1 MASMTNLKRQHVE
14 IINTIKIID
23 KLMKNNDFEK
33 DSNDIAKSISIL
45 AGKLKIHLDTEDKF
59 LYPKLAKHD
68 NISVRNKANKY
79 IDEMGS
85 ICEVFTDYKN
95 KFNTKSKI
103 MNSLDEFKKESKYIF
118 DTIKKRI
125 SKEDIDLYPLL

>member
-23 KLMKNNDFEK
+23 ELMKSNDFEK
-33 DSNDIAKSISIL
+33 DSKDIAKSISTL

-59 LYPKLAKHD
+59 LYPNLAKHD

-79 IDEMGS
+79 IDEMGN
-85 ICEVFTDYKN
+85 ICKVFTDYKN

-125 SKEDIDLYPLL
+125 SKEDVDLYPLL